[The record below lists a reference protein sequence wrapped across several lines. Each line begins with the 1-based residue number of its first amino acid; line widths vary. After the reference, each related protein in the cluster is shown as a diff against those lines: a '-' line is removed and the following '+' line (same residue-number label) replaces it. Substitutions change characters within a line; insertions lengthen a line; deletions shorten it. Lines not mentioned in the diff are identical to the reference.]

1 MSLRK
6 LYLLWSIAV
15 TISAGIGILFFLIA
29 MSVSYGNFSGHEEFD
44 GLVYAIESL
53 LIFIFSTGLVSGLL
67 VLLSE
72 RRSNKILGKRLAI
85 RLFSFHTLSAL
96 FGIITFRYAFIYL
109 NPLGLIIFIMLPQ
122 LALKASGDK
131 KQTKKW
137 TTVFTCLLIAI
148 LIVGALEFLS
158 IVLSDPYR
166 R

>member
-6 LYLLWSIAV
+6 LYFLWSIAAA
-15 TISAGIGILFFLIA
+15 ISAGIGILFFLIA
-29 MSVSYGNFSGHEEFD
+29 MHVSYGNFSGHEDFE

-53 LIFIFSTGLVSGLL
+53 LIFIFSTGLISALL
-67 VLLSE
+67 VLLSGQKSS
-72 RRSNKILGKRLAI
+72 RLLSKRLAI
-85 RLFSFHTLSAL
+85 RLSSFHTLFVL
-96 FGIITFRYAFIYL
+96 FGIITFRFAFIYL

-137 TTVFTCLLIAI
+137 TTVFICLLIAI

-166 R
+166 K